1 MQSFNFIRGLAIG
14 FALAAPVGPVG
25 ILCIRRALADG
36 RYAAF
41 IAGVGAAFADTFYGA
56 VAGLGITVVSG
67 FLLEHAFALRLVGGA
82 FLLLLGGRTWVTP
95 PTLAPDPGKGP
106 GLVRD
111 FFSTFLI
118 TLSNPGTILASMGV
132 FAAVAVIVVKVSALA
147 SLARPGAALG
157 LIVGLSAAR
166 LLPALDV
173 RFFAYAR
180 REGTGA
186 AFAGAGTTNGPVVA
200 AAAIAANTMARKCG
214 SSHRMSC
221 CTTACLRN
229 RS

>member
-1 MQSFNFIRGLAIG
+1 MIV
-14 FALAAPVGPVG
+14 ALELVT
-25 ILCIRRALADG
+25 RALHLDGLMDTADG
-36 RYAAF
+36 YLSGAPRERALE
-41 IAGVGAAFADTFYGA
+41 IMKDSRVGA
-56 VAGLGITVVSG
+56 
-67 FLLEHAFALRLVGGA
+67 
-82 FLLLLGGRTWVTP
+82 
-95 PTLAPDPGKGP
+95 
-106 GLVRD
+106 
-111 FFSTFLI
+111 
-118 TLSNPGTILASMGV
+118 MGV

-200 AAAIAANTMARKCG
+200 AAAFAAAAALVIGAVAPAASAAPSWVSIWPPRRWPWRSACRRSWLAASAASPATSTVWA
-214 SSHRMSC
+214 SSWPRRWRWS
-221 CTTACLRN
+221 AP
-229 RS
+229 

>member
-67 FLLEHAFALRLVGGA
+67 FLLEHAFALRLVGGT
-82 FLLLLGGRTWVTP
+82 FLLLLGGRTWSTP
-95 PTLAPDPGKGP
+95 PTLAPEPGKGP
-106 GLVRD
+106 GLVKD
-111 FFSTFLI
+111 FVSTFLI

-132 FAAVAVIVVKVSALA
+132 FAAV
-147 SLARPGAALG
+147 GAIDNGKPAEAG
-157 LIVGLSAAR
+157 LLIFGVFSGSTLWWLVLSAM
-166 LLPALDV
+166 
-173 RFFAYAR
+173 
-180 REGTGA
+180 
-186 AFAGAGTTNGPVVA
+186 AGAVRSKLTEDWMRKLNHISGTALMLFGA
-200 AAAIAANTMARKCG
+200 GILISLG
-214 SSHRMSC
+214 F
-221 CTTACLRN
+221 
-229 RS
+229 